1 MTTKRKTPKS
11 RDIITQKYSPYK
23 IMSTEKSM
31 REGDIE
37 SRDESRLLIHSEV
50 GELDVSQDELIEGL
64 NISQLRSKYKDKIV
78 EIREYILRINK
89 IISLEGIDEILM
101 LMEKLKGKAISEISD
116 IFIEKLLNY
125 AIRVSE
131 DSNERLI
138 NDHHIR
144 KAHRKMQNIEV
155 DLMSKLPTMKEILDQ
170 EILSTPQ
177 EEPEWL
183 ERLEKEVVTSTPEEK
198 LEVDEE
204 IKEELLIPPPEEIPE
219 EIEIL
224 KEDIAIAPQETLE
237 ERETLEV
244 VVSTTEEIPEE
255 IVSLEPK
262 EINCPFC
269 AFKIDIE
276 HRFCPQCGYIL
287 MK

>member
-1 MTTKRKTPKS
+1 
-11 RDIITQKYSPYK
+11 
-23 IMSTEKSM
+23 
-31 REGDIE
+31 
-37 SRDESRLLIHSEV
+37 
-50 GELDVSQDELIEGL
+50 
-64 NISQLRSKYKDKIV
+64 
-78 EIREYILRINK
+78 
-89 IISLEGIDEILM
+89 LM
-101 LMEKLKGKAISEISD
+101 LMEKLNLKGISAKTID
-116 IFIEKLLNY
+116 IFLEKLLVY
-125 AIRVSE
+125 AITHSKYA
-131 DSNERLI
+131 RLI
-138 NDHHIR
+138 NDTHIR

-219 EIEIL
+219 EIEIS
-224 KEDIAIAPQETLE
+224 KEEIAIAPQETLKE
-237 ERETLEV
+237 IQSLEEV
-244 VVSTTEEIPEE
+244 VVSPTEELPEE
-255 IVSLEPK
+255 LVSLEPK

-269 AFKIDIE
+269 AFKIDKE

>member
-1 MTTKRKTPKS
+1 M
-11 RDIITQKYSPYK
+11 
-23 IMSTEKSM
+23 
-31 REGDIE
+31 
-37 SRDESRLLIHSEV
+37 
-50 GELDVSQDELIEGL
+50 
-64 NISQLRSKYKDKIV
+64 NISQLRSKYKDKIG
-78 EIREYILRINK
+78 EIREYILRKNK
-89 IISLEGIDEILM
+89 FISLEGIDEILM

-125 AIRVSE
+125 AISVSE

-144 KAHRKMQNIEV
+144 KANQMMQKIEL
-155 DLMSKLPTMKEILDQ
+155 DLMSRIPVIEEILDH
-170 EILSTPQ
+170 EILTTPQ

-183 ERLEKEVVTSTPEEK
+183 ERLEKEVVTSTLEEK

-224 KEDIAIAPQETLE
+224 KEEIAITPQ
-237 ERETLEV
+237 ETLEV
-244 VVSTTEEIPEE
+244 VVSPTEELPEE
-255 IVSLEPK
+255 IVSHEPK

-269 AFKIDIE
+269 AFKIDKE
-276 HRFCPQCGYIL
+276 LRFCPQCGYL
-287 MK
+287 LKK